1 MRIVR
6 TTAYARAGLLGNPS
20 DGYFGRTISIIV
32 KNYSARVVLY
42 EWPELEIILTRQDRC
57 IFDRLS
63 DLVQDVKLNG
73 LYGGLRLVKAAIK
86 RFAEYCAEQGMY
98 LHGQNFS
105 LRYDSD
111 IPRQVGL
118 AGSSAIVT
126 ATIRAL
132 MEFYG
137 ITISK
142 EILPNLVLSVE
153 TKEVGIAAGL
163 QDRVAQTY
171 EGAVFMDFNRE
182 YMQLHGH
189 GCYEPLDTAL
199 LPPLFVAYRTD
210 LSEISGVVHSNYRA
224 RWEAGDP
231 VLVAGMK
238 RLAEI
243 ALEGKK
249 CLQTRNWTRL
259 GALINENFDIR
270 AHMTKL
276 DPRNVEMVILARRLG
291 APAHYAGSG
300 GSILGLYRDGEHL
313 EALRVAFASLG
324 CNLIEPLVSEEI
336 DKPHPD
342 SNRG

>member
-1 MRIVR
+1 MKIIRS
-6 TTAYARAGLLGNPS
+6 TAYARAGLLGNPS

-32 KNYSARVVLY
+32 KNFSAKVVLY

-73 LYGGLRLVKAAIK
+73 LYGGLRLIKAAIK
-86 RFAEYCAEQGMY
+86 RFAEYCTEQGIS

-137 ITISK
+137 VGVQK

-163 QDRVAQTY
+163 QDRVVQTY
-171 EGAVFMDFNRE
+171 EGLVFMDFGRE
-182 YMQLHGH
+182 LMERQGH
-189 GCYEPLDTAL
+189 GCYEPLDPSL

-210 LSEISGVVHSNYRA
+210 LSEISGVVHSSYRA

-231 VLVAGMK
+231 VLSAGMK

-243 ALEGKK
+243 ALEGKS
-249 CLQTRNWTRL
+249 CLLARDWARL
-259 GALINENFDIR
+259 GELIEENFNTR
-270 AHMTKL
+270 ARMTKL
-276 DPRNVEMVILARRLG
+276 DPRNVEMVLLARRLG

-300 GSILGLYRDGEHL
+300 GSILGMYRDNEHFEL
-313 EALRVAFASLG
+313 LRESFALLG
-324 CNLIEPLVSEEI
+324 CNLI
-336 DKPHPD
+336 KPQI
-342 SNRG
+342 S

>member
-1 MRIVR
+1 MRIIR
-6 TTAYARAGLLGNPS
+6 STAHARAGLLGNPS
-20 DGYFGRTISIIV
+20 DGYFGRTISILV
-32 KNYSARVVLY
+32 KNFSARVVLY

-86 RFAEYCAEQGMY
+86 RFAEYCEEQGIY

-126 ATIRAL
+126 ATVRAL
-132 MEFYG
+132 MDFYG
-137 ITISK
+137 VSIPK

-163 QDRVAQTY
+163 QDRVVQTY
-171 EGAVFMDFNRE
+171 GGMVFMDFNRE
-182 YMQLHGH
+182 QMERCGH
-189 GCYEPLDTAL
+189 GLYEPLEVSE
-199 LPPLFVAYRTD
+199 LPPLFIAYRKD
-210 LSEISGVVHSNYRA
+210 LSEISGVVHSNYRS

-231 VLVAGMK
+231 VLVVGMK

-243 ALEGKK
+243 ALEGKA
-249 CLQTRNWTRL
+249 CLAARDWKRL
-259 GALINENFDIR
+259 GELINENFDTR
-270 AHMTKL
+270 ARFTRL
-276 DPRNVEMVILARRLG
+276 DPRNVEMVMLARRLG

-300 GSILGLYRDGEHL
+300 GSILGMYQDERQFELL
-313 EALRVAFASLG
+313 QASFASLG
-324 CNLIEPLVSEEI
+324 CNLI
-336 DKPHPD
+336 KPRI
-342 SNRG
+342 S

>member
-1 MRIVR
+1 MRIIR
-6 TTAYARAGLLGNPS
+6 STAYARAGLLGNPS

-32 KNYSARVVLY
+32 KNFSARVVLY

-86 RFAEYCAEQGMY
+86 RFAEYCEEQGIY

-105 LRYDSD
+105 MRYDSD

-126 ATIRAL
+126 ATVRAL
-132 MEFYG
+132 MDFYG
-137 ITISK
+137 VSIPK
-142 EILPNLVLSVE
+142 EMLPGLVLSVE

-163 QDRVAQTY
+163 QDRVIQCF
-171 EGAVFMDFNRE
+171 EGAVYMDFERA
-182 YMQLHGH
+182 YMERHGH
-189 GCYEPLDTAL
+189 GRYEPLDL
-199 LPPLFVAYRTD
+199 SQLPPLFIAYRTD
-210 LSEISGVVHSNYRA
+210 LSEISGVVHSNLRA

-231 VLVAGMK
+231 VLLAGMK

-243 ALEGKK
+243 ALEGKA
-249 CLQTRNWTRL
+249 CLAARDWRRL
-259 GALINENFDIR
+259 SELINENFDIR
-270 AHMTKL
+270 ARITRL
-276 DPRNVEMVILARRLG
+276 DPRNVEMVMLARRLG

-300 GSILGLYRDGEHL
+300 GSILGVYQDERHFELL
-313 EALRVAFASLG
+313 KASFASMG
-324 CNLIEPLVSEEI
+324 CNVIRP
-336 DKPHPD
+336 
-342 SNRG
+342 RTC

>member
-1 MRIVR
+1 MRIIR

-32 KNYSARVVLY
+32 KNFAARVVLY

-57 IFDRLS
+57 LFDRLS

-86 RFAEYCAEQGMY
+86 RFAEYCEEQGIY

-132 MEFYG
+132 MDFYG
-137 ITISK
+137 VAIPR

-163 QDRVAQTY
+163 QDRVAQVY
-171 EGAVFMDFNRE
+171 EGVVFMDFGRE
-182 YMQLHGH
+182 FMEQSGH
-189 GCYEPLDTAL
+189 GCYEPLDVSL

-231 VLVAGMK
+231 ILVAGMR

-243 ALEGKK
+243 ALEGKS
-249 CLQTRNWTRL
+249 CLKARDWDRL
-259 GALINENFDIR
+259 GALINENFDMR
-270 AHMTKL
+270 AEMTKL
-276 DPRNVEMVILARRLG
+276 DPRNVEMVMLARRLG

-300 GSILGLYRDGEHL
+300 GSILGTYRDEEHL
-313 EALRVAFASLG
+313 ELLRASFASLG
-324 CNLIEPLVSEEI
+324 CNII
-336 DKPHPD
+336 KPQVW
-342 SNRG
+342 

>member
-1 MRIVR
+1 MRIIR
-6 TTAYARAGLLGNPS
+6 SAAYARAGLLGNPS

-32 KNYSARVVLY
+32 KNFAARVVLY

-86 RFAEYCAEQGMY
+86 RFAEYCEEQGIY

-132 MEFYG
+132 MDFYG
-137 ITISK
+137 VAIPR
-142 EILPNLVLSVE
+142 EILPSLVLSVE

-163 QDRVAQTY
+163 QDRVTQVY
-171 EGAVFMDFNRE
+171 EGVVFMDFNRE
-182 YMQLHGH
+182 FMEQSGH
-189 GCYEPLDTAL
+189 GCYEPLDVSL

-231 VLVAGMK
+231 ILVVGMR

-243 ALEGKK
+243 ALEGKS
-249 CLQTRNWTRL
+249 CLKARDWDRL
-259 GALINENFDIR
+259 GVLINENFDMR
-270 AHMTKL
+270 AQITKL
-276 DPRNVEMVILARRLG
+276 DPRNVEMVMLARRLG

-300 GSILGLYRDGEHL
+300 GSILGMYRDAEHL
-313 EALRVAFASLG
+313 ELLRASFASLG
-324 CNLIEPLVSEEI
+324 CNIIKPQVS
-336 DKPHPD
+336 
-342 SNRG
+342 

>member
-1 MRIVR
+1 MRIIR
-6 TTAYARAGLLGNPS
+6 STAYARAGLLGNPS

-32 KNYSARVVLY
+32 KNFSARVVLY

-86 RFAEYCAEQGMY
+86 RFAEYCEEQGIY

-105 LRYDSD
+105 MRYDSD

-126 ATIRAL
+126 ATVRAL
-132 MEFYG
+132 MDFYG
-137 ITISK
+137 VSIPK
-142 EILPNLVLSVE
+142 EMLPSLVLSVE

-163 QDRVAQTY
+163 QDRVIQCF
-171 EGAVFMDFNRE
+171 EGAVYMDFERA
-182 YMQLHGH
+182 YMERHGH
-189 GCYEPLDTAL
+189 GRYEPLDL
-199 LPPLFVAYRTD
+199 SQLPPLFIAYRTD
-210 LSEISGVVHSNYRA
+210 LSEISGVVHSNLRA

-231 VLVAGMK
+231 VLLAGMK

-243 ALEGKK
+243 ALEGKA
-249 CLQTRNWTRL
+249 CLAARDWRRL
-259 GALINENFDIR
+259 SELINENFDIR
-270 AHMTKL
+270 ARITRL
-276 DPRNVEMVILARRLG
+276 DPRNVEMVMLARRLG

-300 GSILGLYRDGEHL
+300 GSILGVYQDERHFELL
-313 EALRVAFASLG
+313 KASFASMG
-324 CNLIEPLVSEEI
+324 CNVIRP
-336 DKPHPD
+336 
-342 SNRG
+342 RTC

>member
-6 TTAYARAGLLGNPS
+6 TTAHARAGLLGNPS
-20 DGYFGRTISIIV
+20 DGYYGRTISIIIR
-32 KNYSARVVLY
+32 NFSARVVLY

-86 RFAEYCAEQGMY
+86 RFTEYCAEQGIY

-137 ITISK
+137 VSISN

-163 QDRVAQTY
+163 QDRVVQTY
-171 EGAVFMDFNRE
+171 EGVVFMDFQRE
-182 YMQLHGH
+182 HMERYGH
-189 GCYEPLDTAL
+189 GRYEPLDPTR

-231 VLVAGMK
+231 VLVAGMR
-238 RLAEI
+238 RLSEI
-243 ALEGKK
+243 ALEGKN
-249 CLQTRNWTRL
+249 CLATGDWGRL
-259 GALINENFDIR
+259 GELINENFDTR
-270 AHMTKL
+270 AQMTKL
-276 DPRNVEMVILARRLG
+276 DPRNVEMVMLARRLG

-300 GSILGLYRDGEHL
+300 GSILGMYRDQEHL
-313 EALRVAFASLG
+313 DLLRASFASLG
-324 CNLIEPLVSEEI
+324 CNLI
-336 DKPHPD
+336 KPVIL
-342 SNRG
+342 

>member
-1 MRIVR
+1 MRIIR
-6 TTAYARAGLLGNPS
+6 SAAYARAGLLGNPS

-32 KNYSARVVLY
+32 KNFAARVVLY

-86 RFAEYCAEQGMY
+86 RFAEYCEEQGIY

-132 MEFYG
+132 MDFYG
-137 ITISK
+137 VAIPR
-142 EILPNLVLSVE
+142 EILPSLVLSVE

-163 QDRVAQTY
+163 QDRVTQVY
-171 EGAVFMDFNRE
+171 EGVVFMDFNRE
-182 YMQLHGH
+182 FMEQSGH
-189 GCYEPLDTAL
+189 GCYEPLDVSL

-231 VLVAGMK
+231 ILVAGMR

-243 ALEGKK
+243 ALEGKS
-249 CLQTRNWTRL
+249 CLKARDWDRL
-259 GALINENFDIR
+259 GGLINENFDMR
-270 AHMTKL
+270 AQITKL
-276 DPRNVEMVILARRLG
+276 DPRNVEMVMLARRLG

-300 GSILGLYRDGEHL
+300 GSILGMYRDAEHL
-313 EALRVAFASLG
+313 ELLRASFASLG
-324 CNLIEPLVSEEI
+324 CNIIKPQVS
-336 DKPHPD
+336 
-342 SNRG
+342 